1 MPVNRGVDF
10 EHKFKEDWLR
20 SFPNSLCY
28 KIPNQLSGF
37 LLVNNFADYLCFF
50 GEKLYFI
57 DCKSHNGAS
66 FPLEKFPQ
74 FDRLNPLKNIPNM
87 VTGFVLWLY
96 DKDTVTFIPTYTV
109 EKLKKDGK
117 KSINPKTIDR
127 ELYYIV
133 DIPSKKLRTF
143 MQSDYSVMRD
153 VPDYLTYISGD
164 IK

>member
-28 KIPNQLSGF
+28 KIPNQMSGMRTI
-37 LLVNNFADYLCFF
+37 NNWADFLCFF

-57 DCKSHNGAS
+57 DCKAHSGAS
-66 FPLEKFPQ
+66 IPFDAMPQ
-74 FDRLNPLKNIPNM
+74 FERLNKLKNIPNM
-87 VTGFVLWLY
+87 VTGFVVWLY
-96 DKDTVTFIPTYTV
+96 DKDTVTFVPTYTV
-109 EKLKKDGK
+109 EKLKNDGK

-143 MQSDYSVMRD
+143 MQSDYSVMRN

-164 IK
+164 NK

>member
-28 KIPNQLSGF
+28 KLPNIMSGMRTI
-37 LLVNNFADYLCFF
+37 NNWADFLCFF

-57 DCKSHNGAS
+57 DCKAHSGAS
-66 FPLEKFPQ
+66 IPFDAMPQ
-74 FDRLNPLKNIPNM
+74 FERLNKLKNIPNL
-87 VTGFVLWLY
+87 VTGFVVWLY
-96 DKDTVTFIPTYTV
+96 DKDIVTFVPTYTV
-109 EKLKKDGK
+109 EKLKKDRK

-143 MQSDYSVMRD
+143 MQSDYSIMRN

-164 IK
+164 NK